1 MTTEA
6 DRTGS
11 ARASLPGV
19 HAHLSSVY
27 DLGRRSIRPALPA
40 LALLFLIRLGMG
52 AHRALT
58 NYSDATGQAAVPAV
72 NAALD
77 AIPIL
82 LLAFICIPFL
92 PLQESILR
100 GRTIHFLGA
109 IRRVLQVSVNLV
121 FSVIAQTFILLGP
134 VTPITVAGARMLSDP
149 FGPLLW
155 TCMAWLLV
163 AAFFMI
169 FAIPAVVLDGEGPLR
184 SLWTSVRLVSRNF
197 GSVLGM
203 LLVLGFIALVGFGAA
218 SPLSALGA
226 TAAPIKVAFVA
237 WTSAIEALLL
247 PFLAAAVVVLYRS
260 LRPRAEEWFAA

>member
-1 MTTEA
+1 MTVEA
-6 DRTGS
+6 HPIGPEMVL
-11 ARASLPGV
+11 LPGV
-19 HAHLSSVY
+19 ASYLRSVFE
-27 DLGRRSIRPALPA
+27 LGRRSLRPALPA
-40 LALLFLIRLGMG
+40 LVFLFLYRLGMG
-52 AHRALT
+52 AYGALT
-58 NYSDATGQAAVPAV
+58 NYSHALGEGAPGVKAVLNAT
-72 NAALD
+72 
-77 AIPIL
+77 PIV
-82 LLAFICIPFL
+82 LLALVYIPFL

-100 GRTIHFLGA
+100 GRPIHFLGA
-109 IRRVLQVSVNLV
+109 IRSVLRVSVNLV
-121 FSVIAQTFILLGP
+121 LSGIAQVCILLGP
-134 VTPITVAGARMLSDP
+134 ITPITIVGARLLSDP
-149 FGPLLW
+149 LGPVMW
-155 TCMAWLLV
+155 AGFAWLAV

-169 FAIPAVVLDGEGPLR
+169 FTIPAVVLDGEGPLR